1 MTCRKEIRKNRKMS
15 IEGYLD
21 KEWDV
26 CSLFG
31 GMKNKRKKIPF
42 PLVYSKTSTTFAVYY
57 YLHELKNRDV

>member
-31 GMKNKRKKIPF
+31 GMKNKRKKR
-42 PLVYSKTSTTFAVYY
+42 KK
-57 YLHELKNRDV
+57 YLRFIK